1 MRDVNSGLDGAIRDL
16 IAAAEPRDRAVH
28 LLALRLATA
37 IEEEPESLKDLAPKL
52 LQVLD
57 AIHATPKSR
66 VAPKPVSEAKVEQ
79 PTSSLSRL
87 RAAHGGDGS

>member
-1 MRDVNSGLDGAIRDL
+1 MRDVNSSLDGAIRGLLTDC
-16 IAAAEPRDRAVH
+16 EPRDRAAH

-37 IEEEPESLKDLAPKL
+37 IESDPDQLRDLAPKL

-66 VAPKPVSEAKVEQ
+66 VAPKQTQETVSEQ
-79 PTSSLSRL
+79 PQSALARL
-87 RAAHGGDGS
+87 RATHVNGG